1 MNKKLKFK
9 GSMKQFMRWPLYLT
23 ILLIWLDI
31 LIFMVSVKAGILA
44 TLGIV
49 VYIVAALLLTRFHR
63 PLILNDL
70 IAFAN
75 QYESLEKRL
84 LDDLALPYAIMDT
97 NGRMIWSNKVF
108 AELTG
113 KEQLYNKHI
122 TTIFPEITPDKLPV
136 PEKQEITEMST
147 NFGDRIYRVS
157 MQLVTMKDVVNEA
170 RILENV
176 DADINLVAMF
186 FYDETELQEY
196 IQKNEDDKLVVALA
210 YLDNYEEALEGVEEV
225 RRSLLIALIDR
236 KITKY
241 FSNFDGLVRKL
252 ERDKYFLIMRQSSL
266 EALKEQRF
274 HILDEVK
281 TVNIGNEMAVT
292 LSIGIGLNGANYL
305 QNYEYCRIAI
315 EMALGRGGDQ
325 VVIKNGDSIAYFGGK
340 SQQVEKNTRVKARV
354 KAQALKEFMSTKDRV
369 VVMGHKITDVDALG
383 AAIGI
388 YRAGK
393 TLGKPVHIVVNDPTT
408 SIRPL
413 MAGYINN
420 PDYEPSM
427 FVDCAQA
434 KDLVDNNTVV
444 VVVDTNKPSYTECQ
458 DLLYLTRT
466 IVVLDHH
473 RRGSEVIQNA
483 VLSYVEPYASSTC
496 EMVAEI
502 LQYFDED
509 LRLRSLEADCLYAG
523 MVIDTNNFTTRSGV
537 RTFEAAAYLRRNGA
551 DITRVR
557 KMLRD
562 NIDAYKARAEVVRTA
577 QIYRNCFAIG
587 RCPSEG
593 LESPTV
599 VGAQAANELLNIAG
613 VKASFVLTPYNN
625 EVYVSARAIDE
636 VNVQVMMER
645 MGGGGHL
652 NIAGAQVKATED
664 DQRYYRSVIPGRR
677 IQRMKVILLEDVKA
691 LGKRGEIVNVSD
703 GYARNMIL
711 PKKLGL
717 EATPKNLNDLKLQK
731 ANEEKVAQENLE
743 AARAFAKNLEDK
755 EVILT
760 LKVGE
765 GGRTFGSVSTKEISE
780 AAKKQLNL
788 DIEKKKLVLPNPIRN
803 LGVTNVPVKLHPK
816 VTGSL
821 KVWVKEEA

>member
-305 QNYEYCRIAI
+305 QNYEYSRIAI

-325 VVIKNGDSIAYFGGK
+325 VVIKNGNNITYYGGK
-340 SQQVEKNTRVKARV
+340 TQQVEKTTRVKARV
-354 KAQALKEFMSTKDRV
+354 KAQALKEFMSTKERV

-388 YRAGK
+388 YRAGR
-393 TLGKPVHIVVNDPTT
+393 TLGKTVNIVVNDPTT

-413 MAGYINN
+413 MAGYMNN

-427 FVDCAQA
+427 FVNSAQA
-434 KDLVDNNTVV
+434 KELVDNNTVV

-458 DLLYLTRT
+458 DLLYMTKT
-466 IVVLDHH
+466 VVVLDHH
-473 RRGSEVIQNA
+473 RRGSEVIENA
-483 VLSYVEPYASSTC
+483 VLSYVEPYASSAC

-502 LQYFDED
+502 LQYFSDD
-509 LRLRSLEADCLYAG
+509 LRIRNMEADCLYAG
-523 MVIDTNNFTTRSGV
+523 IMIDTNNFTTRAGV
-537 RTFEAAAYLRRNGA
+537 RTFEAAAFLRRSGA
-551 DITRVR
+551 DVTRVR
-557 KMLRD
+557 KLLRD
-562 NIDAYKARAEVVRTA
+562 NLESYKARAEAVRTA
-577 QIYRNCFAIG
+577 SIYRNYFAIA

-593 LESPTV
+593 VDSPTV

-613 VKASFVLTPYNN
+613 VKASFVLTQYND
-625 EVYVSARAIDE
+625 EVYISARAIDE
-636 VNVQVMMER
+636 INVQVMMEK
-645 MGGGGHL
+645 MGGGGHM
-652 NIAGAQVKATED
+652 NIAGAQVKASPDE
-664 DQRYYRSVIPGRR
+664 VE
-677 IQRMKVILLEDVKA
+677 RML
-691 LGKRGEIVNVSD
+691 
-703 GYARNMIL
+703 
-711 PKKLGL
+711 
-717 EATPKNLNDLKLQK
+717 
-731 ANEEKVAQENLE
+731 
-743 AARAFAKNLEDK
+743 
-755 EVILT
+755 
-760 LKVGE
+760 
-765 GGRTFGSVSTKEISE
+765 KEIIDQE
-780 AAKKQLNL
+780 YQ
-788 DIEKKKLVLPNPIRN
+788 EE
-803 LGVTNVPVKLHPK
+803 NVK
-816 VTGSL
+816 
-821 KVWVKEEA
+821 

>member
-434 KDLVDNNTVV
+434 KDLDRKSVV
-444 VVVDTNKPSYTECQ
+444 
-458 DLLYLTRT
+458 
-466 IVVLDHH
+466 
-473 RRGSEVIQNA
+473 
-483 VLSYVEPYASSTC
+483 
-496 EMVAEI
+496 
-502 LQYFDED
+502 
-509 LRLRSLEADCLYAG
+509 
-523 MVIDTNNFTTRSGV
+523 
-537 RTFEAAAYLRRNGA
+537 
-551 DITRVR
+551 
-557 KMLRD
+557 
-562 NIDAYKARAEVVRTA
+562 
-577 QIYRNCFAIG
+577 
-587 RCPSEG
+587 
-593 LESPTV
+593 
-599 VGAQAANELLNIAG
+599 
-613 VKASFVLTPYNN
+613 
-625 EVYVSARAIDE
+625 
-636 VNVQVMMER
+636 
-645 MGGGGHL
+645 
-652 NIAGAQVKATED
+652 
-664 DQRYYRSVIPGRR
+664 
-677 IQRMKVILLEDVKA
+677 
-691 LGKRGEIVNVSD
+691 
-703 GYARNMIL
+703 
-711 PKKLGL
+711 
-717 EATPKNLNDLKLQK
+717 
-731 ANEEKVAQENLE
+731 
-743 AARAFAKNLEDK
+743 
-755 EVILT
+755 
-760 LKVGE
+760 
-765 GGRTFGSVSTKEISE
+765 
-780 AAKKQLNL
+780 
-788 DIEKKKLVLPNPIRN
+788 
-803 LGVTNVPVKLHPK
+803 
-816 VTGSL
+816 
-821 KVWVKEEA
+821 